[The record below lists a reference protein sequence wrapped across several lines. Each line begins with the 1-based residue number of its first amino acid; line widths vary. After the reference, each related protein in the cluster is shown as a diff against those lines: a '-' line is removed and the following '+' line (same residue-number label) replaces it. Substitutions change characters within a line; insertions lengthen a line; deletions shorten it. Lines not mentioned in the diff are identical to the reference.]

1 MPDVEYDR
9 PVQTAPET
17 APYRWEREYREIA
30 SFFDDFAAVEEHWRR
45 RSRGYH
51 RLVGAIARFHVPPGA
66 RVLEIGCGAGDLLAA
81 VQPSLGVGV
90 DVSPGMVELA
100 RRRHPH
106 LQFLV
111 AAGEDLELGTTFD
124 YILLSDLVPYVHDLL
139 RLFERV
145 AAHCHPGTRVLVNS
159 YSQLWRPLI
168 RCAEALGLKA
178 PKPIRNWVAAEDVA
192 NLLRLTGFE
201 VVAHARR
208 ILVPTQIPGLTVLLN
223 GFLGSLWPFNYLC
236 LTWWILARPSSQPLG
251 ELSVSV
257 ICPCRNE
264 AGNVAEVVR
273 RVPHMGKATEI
284 IFVEGGSVDGT
295 RQEIERQIRLHPE
308 RDLTLL
314 VQPGQGKAD
323 AVRAGFAHAKHEV
336 LMILDGDLTVAPE
349 DLPKFYQALTQGR
362 GELINGS
369 RLVYDLPPGAMRFLN
384 LVGNRLFSL
393 ALRLL
398 MGQHVK
404 DTLCG
409 TKALLRR
416 DYQRIAASRSPLG
429 DFDPFGDFELLLG
442 AGRLGLRIVDL
453 PVRYGPR
460 TYGRSNISRFRHG
473 LLLLR
478 MTVVAFWMFR
488 VSVFRAA
495 PSS

>member
-1 MPDVEYDR
+1 L
-9 PVQTAPET
+9 QTASVTSAHP
-17 APYRWEREYREIA
+17 WEAAYVEVA
-30 SFFDDFAAVEEHWRR
+30 SFFDGFAAVEEEWRR
-45 RSRGYH
+45 RNRTYH
-51 RLVGAIARFHVPPGA
+51 RLIAAIARFHVPPGA

-81 VQPSLGVGV
+81 LEPSLGVGV

-106 LQFLV
+106 LRFLV
-111 AAGEDLELGTTFD
+111 APGEELELGTTFD

-145 AAHCHPGTRVLVNS
+145 AAHCHPGTRVIVNS
-159 YSQLWRPLI
+159 YSELWRPLI

-178 PKPIRNWVAAEDVA
+178 RKPIRNWVSSDDVA

-201 VVAHARR
+201 VVSLSRR
-208 ILVPTQIPGLTVLLN
+208 ILMPKQVPGLTLLLN
-223 GFLGSLWPFNYLC
+223 SLLASLWPLNHLC
-236 LTWWILARPSSQPLG
+236 LTWWMVARPAAQPLG

-273 RVPHMGKATEI
+273 RVPEMGRATEI
-284 IFVEGGSVDGT
+284 IFVEGGSTDGT
-295 RQEIERQIRLHPE
+295 REEIERQIRLHPE
-308 RDLTLL
+308 RDMTLL

-323 AVRAGFAHAKHEV
+323 AVRAGFAHAKHEA

-349 DLPKFYQALTQGR
+349 DLPKFYRALAQGR

-398 MGQHVK
+398 LGQHVK

-416 DYQRIAASRSPLG
+416 DYQRIAAARSYFG
-429 DFDPFGDFELLLG
+429 DFDPFGDFELLFG

-453 PVRYGPR
+453 PVRYRAR
-460 TYGRSNISRFRHG
+460 TYGRSSINRFRHG

-478 MTVVAFWMFR
+478 MTAFAFWTFR
-488 VSVFRAA
+488 VSIFRAA
-495 PSS
+495 PPS

>member
-1 MPDVEYDR
+1 MQAA
-9 PVQTAPET
+9 PVTAPPLSEVG
-17 APYRWEREYREIA
+17 YRDLA
-30 SFFDDFAAVEEHWRR
+30 AFFDAFAAVDERWRR
-45 RSRGYH
+45 RNRTYH
-51 RLVGAIARFHVPPGA
+51 ALVEAIARFHVPPGA
-66 RVLEIGCGAGDLLAA
+66 RVLEIGCGSGNLLAA
-81 VQPSLGVGV
+81 LRPSLGVGV
-90 DVSPGMVELA
+90 DVSPSMVELA

-111 AAGEDLELGTTFD
+111 TAGEDLDLGTTFD
-124 YILLSDLVPYVHDLL
+124 YIVLSDLVPYVHDLL
-139 RLFERV
+139 CLFERI
-145 AAHCHPGTRVLVNS
+145 AAHCHPGTRLVINS
-159 YSQLWRPLI
+159 YSQLWRPII

-178 PKPIRNWVAAEDVA
+178 RKPIRNWVSPDDVA
-192 NLLRLTGFE
+192 NLLRLSGFE
-201 VVAHARR
+201 VVSLSRR
-208 ILVPTQIPGLTVLLN
+208 ILMPKQVPGLTLLLN
-223 GFLGSLWPFNYLC
+223 SLFASLWPLNHLC
-236 LTWWILARPSSQPLG
+236 LTWWIVARPAGQPLG

-273 RVPHMGKATEI
+273 RVPEMGTATEI
-284 IFVEGGSVDGT
+284 IFVEGGSTDGT
-295 RQEIERQIRLHPE
+295 KEEIERQIRLHPE
-308 RDLTLL
+308 RDLTFV

-323 AVRAGFAHAKHEV
+323 AVRVGFAHAKHEA
-336 LMILDGDLTVAPE
+336 LMILDGDLTVPPE
-349 DLPKFYQALTQGR
+349 DLPKFYRALAQGR

-369 RLVYDLPPGAMRFLN
+369 RLVYDLPPGAMRFVN
-384 LVGNRLFSL
+384 LVGNRLFPL
-393 ALRLL
+393 ALRFVI
-398 MGQHVK
+398 GQHVK

-416 DYQRIAASRSPLG
+416 DYQRIAAARSYFG
-429 DFDPFGDFELLLG
+429 DFDPFGDFELLFG

-478 MTVVAFWMFR
+478 MTAFAFWKFR
-488 VSVFRAA
+488 VAVFRAA